1 MRNLRSFIKKPTIL
15 SIITTYKCTSSCN
28 NCCFQCTPSR
38 SEFLAI
44 DEIKKYIKEAIDT
57 YDTIKLVVF
66 TGGECFLYKEQ
77 LPLLVEFASK
87 LGLKTRI
94 VTNGYW
100 ANTYEIAYQ
109 KINNLVS
116 VGLNEINFSTGDDH
130 LEYVPFNVIKNAI
143 IASIANGLAPLVN
156 IESAEEKKFTSKN
169 LLNDSELKKFIEQGK
184 LHIIN
189 GIWIPMKNEKKQNI
203 SSVDRSVLL
212 KGSNKFSLTEQRCT
226 NLFTTI
232 TIDPNHRMTAC
243 CGLTSKY
250 IKFLDLGSL
259 KKYSI
264 KFLYEKQF
272 GDFLKIWIS
281 TEGPHK
287 IMGFI
292 SKHFSNSKF
301 EYEKMHPC
309 QVCAMI
315 FNNSEYLTFLRSQY
329 KQVYTNIILK
339 YLINK

>member
-1 MRNLRSFIKKPTIL
+1 MFKNLIKKPTIL

-28 NCCFQCTPSR
+28 NCCFQCTPNR

-44 DEIKKYIKEAIDT
+44 DEIYEYIKEAIDT
-57 YDTIKLVVF
+57 YATIKLVVF
-66 TGGECFLYKEQ
+66 TGGECFLYKEK
-77 LPLLVEFASK
+77 LPFLVEFASK

-109 KINNLVS
+109 KINDLVS

-143 IASIANGLAPLVN
+143 IASIANGLTPLVN

-169 LLNDSELKKFIEQGK
+169 LLNDPELKKFIEQGK

-212 KGSNKFSLTEQRCT
+212 KGSNKFGLTEQRCT

-232 TIDPNHRMTAC
+232 TIDPNRRMMAC

-259 KKYSI
+259 EKHPI

-272 GDFLKIWIS
+272 EDFLKIWIS

-287 IMGFI
+287 IMRFI
-292 SKHFSNSKF
+292 SKHFSDSNF